1 MLKSIT
7 AALTLSTIREKLN
20 DLNAV
25 TDPTDAQ
32 KTEERDLLASQKTAE
47 TEYRE
52 ALTAEGDERTTQTSD
67 AETRERLQLVSR
79 ASLGAIFARAV
90 EHRSTEG
97 AESELQAAL
106 ALAPNQVPIDLLRA
120 PVEER
125 AITPAPTH
133 VGASEQAV
141 LMPIFADGDAAFLN
155 VDQVTVPNGDA
166 VFPVLTN
173 RPTVGGPHADSTEV
187 TETTGAFSAELVKP
201 ERLQC
206 AFTYR
211 RTDAARFSAM
221 GEALRAALNEAL
233 SESLDVQIVSGADGL
248 LGGTNLDAHGQAAV
262 DTFGTYV
269 SKFGFARVDG
279 RYAPTA
285 KSIKVL
291 MGSAGYAHAGSV
303 YRGDQSQE
311 SAVDRLMTITGG
323 VRVSAHVTAVASTK
337 QQTIVRLGARRDA
350 VAGLW
355 QGVTIIP
362 DEITRAKQGE
372 IVITAVLLAAVKN
385 PPGRGILQSRSQG
398 GVDAAASA
406 GGSGLRCGRQG

>member
-1 MLKSIT
+1 MLKSIA
-7 AALTLSTIREKLN
+7 AALKLSEIREKLN
-20 DLNAV
+20 GLNAIAEQS
-25 TDPTDAQ
+25 DAQ
-32 KTEERDLLASQKTAE
+32 KTEERDLLASQKTGE
-47 TEYRE
+47 GEYRE
-52 ALTAEGDERTTQTSD
+52 ALTAEADGHATVTVD
-67 AETRERLQLVSR
+67 AETRERMQLVGR

-106 ALAPNQVPIDLLRA
+106 NLAPNQVPIDLLRA

-125 AITPAPTH
+125 AVTSAPTH

-173 RPTVGGPHADSTEV
+173 RPVVGGPHADSTEV
-187 TETTGAFSAELVKP
+187 AETTGAFTAELVKP
-201 ERLQC
+201 ERLQA

-211 RTDAARFSAM
+211 RVDASRFSAM
-221 GEALRAALNEAL
+221 GESLRAALNESL
-233 SESLDVQIVSGADGL
+233 SEALDVQIVAGTDGL
-248 LGGTNLDAHGQAAV
+248 LGGTNLDAHTQAAV
-262 DTFGTYV
+262 DTYGTYV
-269 SKFGFARVDG
+269 SKFGFGRVDG

-291 MGSAGYAHAGSV
+291 MGAGGYAHAGSS
-303 YRGDQSQE
+303 YRGDQSHE

-323 VRVSAHVTAVASTK
+323 VRASAHIPAVASTK
-337 QQTIVRLGARRDA
+337 QQTIVRLGARRDM
-350 VAGLW
+350 VAAIW
-355 QGVTIIP
+355 QGITIIP

-372 IVITAVLLAAVKN
+372 IVVTSVMLV
-385 PPGRGILQSRSQG
+385 GIKILR
-398 GVDAAASA
+398 SA
-406 GGSGLRCGRQG
+406 GFYKAEVKVS